1 MTAPRHGHD
10 PERGGARATGDRR
23 ACRATPAGRANAR
36 AFTLVEAMLASALL
50 GVVGAAV
57 AALLSAFAGGTSARA
72 RVEDPALEATL
83 AARRL
88 AVLAPAARGTLAAD
102 GTLAAIWVDDHVPS
116 RTVHLSE
123 LGWVRHDATAGEL
136 LFDAFDR
143 TRTDADP
150 FLEEAFAG
158 DEDFLALHAWARSE
172 GLVTTQILAEGVD
185 GATLARDPATG
196 ALVAILE
203 TDGVRND
210 VRLLAGAAEEPN
222 R

>member
-1 MTAPRHGHD
+1 MNADAVR
-10 PERGGARATGDRR
+10 EVRGRR
-23 ACRATPAGRANAR
+23 GRRPSAR

-72 RVEDPALEATL
+72 RVADPALEATL

-88 AVLAPAARGTLAAD
+88 AVLAPAARGMLAAD
-102 GTLAAIWVDDHVPS
+102 GTLAAIWIDDHVPS

-123 LGWVRHDATAGEL
+123 LGWVRHDAAAREL

-150 FLEEAFAG
+150 FLEEAFAA
-158 DEDFLALHAWARSE
+158 DEDFLALNAWARSE

-185 GATLARDPATG
+185 RATLARDGATG
-196 ALVAILE
+196 ALVATLE
-203 TDGVRND
+203 SDGVRSG
-210 VRLLAGAAEEPN
+210 VRLLAGASEEPN

>member
-1 MTAPRHGHD
+1 LSARRRQCGECGVEGD
-10 PERGGARATGDRR
+10 RARAVVRG
-23 ACRATPAGRANAR
+23 ARANAR
-36 AFTLVEAMLASALL
+36 GFTLIEAMLASALL

-72 RVEDPALEATL
+72 RVSDPALEATL

-88 AVLAPAARGTLAAD
+88 AVLAPAARATLATD
-102 GTLAAIWVDDHVPS
+102 GALAAIWIDDHVPS

-123 LGWVRHDATAGEL
+123 LGWVRHDPAAGEL

-150 FLEEAFAG
+150 FLEEAFTG
-158 DEDFLALHAWARSE
+158 GEDFLALHAWAAGE

-185 GATLARDPATG
+185 RATLARDPTTG
-196 ALVAILE
+196 ALVATLE
-203 TDGVRND
+203 SDGVRND
-210 VRLLAGAAEEPN
+210 VRLLAGAAEEPI